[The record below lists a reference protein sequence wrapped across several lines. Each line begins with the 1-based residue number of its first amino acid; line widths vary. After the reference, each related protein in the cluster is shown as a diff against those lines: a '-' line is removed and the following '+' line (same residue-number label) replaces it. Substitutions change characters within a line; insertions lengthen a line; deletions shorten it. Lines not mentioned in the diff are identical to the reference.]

1 MSFVNFLL
9 RTAFGFV
16 LGIVP
21 ILLVLSVIGA
31 AVSTVP
37 FVMVLWPMT
46 LTAVGLYVVLAWLRW
61 RRRQKRGGQGPS

>member
-1 MSFVNFLL
+1 VSFVNFLL

-61 RRRQKRGGQGPS
+61 RRRQKRGG